1 MISVT
6 TPRFVLQASLDFLQL
21 QLSRSHLEWN
31 RHSSRVT
38 VHVMHSEMLLNDAPK
53 NYCIRRPCSDPL
65 LTNLSILSS
74 VVISSSSFVKQKS
87 WIHKP
92 LKFFTSGNP
101 AYFWAHFERDRTGWV
116 RHSRESV
123 MHKTI
128 IKSQCEFSPLFFPSK
143 SNFIPAS
150 LKENQTINSERRHIY
165 RKWMGALVGIHK
177 VSTLVDTENLP
188 FLSVLRNVQY
198 FLH

>member
-1 MISVT
+1 MLHLTFCSFNCPDRIWNDTVT
-6 TPRFVLQASLDFLQL
+6 RPVLQF
-21 QLSRSHLEWN
+21 RSCIAK
-31 RHSSRVT
+31 
-38 VHVMHSEMLLNDAPK
+38 MLLNDAPK
-53 NYCIRRPCSDPL
+53 NYRIRRPCSDPL
-65 LTNLSILSS
+65 LTNLSISS
-74 VVISSSSFVKQKS
+74 SAVISLSTFVKQKS

-101 AYFWAHFERDRTGWV
+101 AYFWAYFERDRTGCWV

-150 LKENQTINSERRHIY
+150 LKENSN
-165 RKWMGALVGIHK
+165 HK
-177 VSTLVDTENLP
+177 FREETHL
-188 FLSVLRNVQY
+188 
-198 FLH
+198 